1 MKQAYPI
8 GAQTLRMPLYT
19 PDAVLP
25 MRYGFRYTI
34 QRGLDNFQAA
44 AGAVNGLM
52 VGTVDDGKRRVEL
65 CKGRRERLNEVK
77 TGPDLVSDCVQEDP
91 EARFRRKRRLVPA
104 FPGRFPELGV

>member
-77 TGPDLVSDCVQEDP
+77 TVLTLYLTVS
-91 EARFRRKRRLVPA
+91 RKILKQGSAEKNV
-104 FPGRFPELGV
+104 

>member
-25 MRYGFRYTI
+25 MRYGFRHTI

-77 TGPDLVSDCVQEDP
+77 TVLTLYLAVS
-91 EARFRRKRRLVPA
+91 RKILKQGSAEKDV
-104 FPGRFPELGV
+104 